1 MDNEQSRT
9 NAPEMHIKTGKPRKD
24 AGSRK
29 AIKQGKLFLREL
41 GKMSRSRSSSS
52 GRNTS
57 PARGSYLGTS
67 CFVKTPLKSN
77 QRVVVKARY
86 VKHKNPAL
94 AQQSIT
100 SHVSY
105 ISRDSACI
113 SDENGAQILCQNGRS
128 TEENL
133 TDFTTK
139 TAQDKHDFRFIISP
153 ENAHK
158 MDLNE
163 FTKTL
168 MQQMENDLKT
178 KLEFVA
184 VSHFNTDNPHT
195 HIIVRGCDDQGND
208 LVISRD
214 YIANGIR
221 NRASE
226 IATQMMGQRTQ
237 LEIRE
242 GITKEVKQ
250 DRYTQLDRELLKLK
264 NAANLVH
271 IQNENTAQDN
281 SFIAFKRNVHLQ
293 RVKHLEELG
302 LAHEQAP
309 GVWYIE
315 PAAEQVL
322 KDMSI
327 RGDIIKTMHSKLND
341 RGQELVI
348 YDPQHISTPIVGEVV
363 EKGLVNELHDDK
375 YMIVNA
381 TDNRAY
387 YVKLSRYSEDANF
400 ESVKG
405 SIVKI
410 TPNAPKIEL
419 KKADKNILEIASKNS
434 GIYTAESHLNQI
446 ENGSIKLTISKENY
460 ISNHLKRLDLLEKN
474 GLVTRVDKDS
484 WSIPS
489 DLEKR
494 MIELSHTATGKHA
507 KVVLESRLDMSGQVS
522 AQGLTWI
529 DKQLIENTKPARPV
543 GRESEFRTGLNDAY
557 NDRVEFLI
565 QNELAQ
571 KTPSGIQFKSSIR
584 DDLYAMQLADI
595 YKKYDRIYGQGI
607 DISGGDTFS
616 GSIEKLVNT
625 PSGPHCIVRD
635 QNKYVCIPYS
645 PGMAVGKRIDL
656 QYTRINNQTKL
667 NYNLAATK
675 EVYRGR

>member
-1 MDNEQSRT
+1 MDSEQSRN
-9 NAPEMHIKTGKPRKD
+9 NAPEMQIKTGKPRKD

-41 GKMSRSRSSSS
+41 GKMSRSRSSNS
-52 GRNTS
+52 GRNTT
-57 PARGSYLGTS
+57 ARGSYLGKS

-86 VKHKNPAL
+86 VKHKNPSL
-94 AQQSIT
+94 ATQSIS
-100 SHVSY
+100 SHLSY

-113 SDENGAQILCQNGRS
+113 TDENGAQILCQNGRS

-163 FTKTL
+163 FTNKL
-168 MQQMENDLKT
+168 IQQMENDLKT
-178 KLEFVA
+178 KLEYVA

-195 HIIVRGCDDQGND
+195 HIIVRGCDDQGKD

-214 YIANGIR
+214 YISNGIR

-226 IATQMMGQRTQ
+226 IATQMLGQRTQ

-264 NAANLVH
+264 NTDNLVH
-271 IQNENTAQDN
+271 IQNENTTSDN
-281 SFIAFKRNVHLQ
+281 SFIAFKRSVHLQ

-315 PAAEQVL
+315 PTAEQVL

-363 EKGLVNELHDDK
+363 EKGLINELHDDK

-387 YVKLSRYSEDANF
+387 YIKLSRYSEDANF

-410 TPNAPKIEL
+410 TPNAPNIEL
-419 KKADKNILEIASKNS
+419 KKADKNILEIASKNG
-434 GIYTAESHLNQI
+434 GIYTTENHLKQI
-446 ENGSIKLTISKENY
+446 ENSCIKLTIPKENY

-474 GLVTRVDKDS
+474 GLVKRIDKDS
-484 WSIPS
+484 WNVPN
-489 DLEKR
+489 DLEQR
-494 MIELSHTATGKHA
+494 MIDLSNNAPGKHA
-507 KVVLESRLDMSGQVS
+507 KVMLESRLDISSQAS
-522 AQGLTWI
+522 AKGLTWI
-529 DKQLIENTKPARPV
+529 DKQLIKNPKIASPG
-543 GRESEFRTGLNDAY
+543 GRESAFRTSLNDAY

-571 KTPSGIQFKSSIR
+571 KTTSGIQLKSGIR
-584 DDLYAMQLADI
+584 DDLYTMQLTDM

-607 DISGGDTFS
+607 DISGGDKFS

-645 PGMAVGKRIDL
+645 PGMAVGKKIDL
-656 QYTRINNQTKL
+656 HYSRINNQTKL